1 MMKKAIFLGA
11 SNTYGVGL
19 HLFRDIYE
27 DEANVKNEFPF
38 VATTED
44 KIFIEENRFSKQ
56 LSSHLKVEEMNRA
69 EAGGSPAESLHI
81 LSQTDLSDVEYI
93 IFEFSAIYSYFDRYF
108 HIDFDYEKNR
118 AIPRTP
124 TEIQAFLNK
133 SNDKELNERIV
144 DWIIN
149 YNPKEF
155 MNEIFKQI
163 TEFIKSHSDI
173 KFLIMIWREN
183 IDLESENLKF
193 IKNNI
198 VKFPLIDN
206 PNNIL
211 VEKYLTENKN
221 KIHDEFKWIDKI
233 QLSPNM
239 KELHPSLNGHNK
251 IFEILKSYID
261 ERNTLNNWR

>member
-1 MMKKAIFLGA
+1 MKKAIFLGA
-11 SNTYGVGL
+11 SNTHGVGL
-19 HLFRDIYE
+19 HWFRDIYNLEENVYSEFPYPKIAE
-27 DEANVKNEFPF
+27 DEL
-38 VATTED
+38 
-44 KIFIEENRFSKQ
+44 FIESNRFSKQ
-56 LSSHLKVEEMNRA
+56 LSTYLNVEEVNKS

-81 LSQTDLSDVEYI
+81 LSQTDLTDVEYI
-93 IFEFSAIYSYFDRYF
+93 IFEFSTIYSYFDRYF
-108 HIDFDYEKNR
+108 HVDFDYKKNR

-133 SNDKELNERIV
+133 SNDNELNERIV

-149 YNPKEF
+149 YNPTEF

-163 TEFIKSHSDI
+163 TEFIKSHPHL
-173 KFLIMIWREN
+173 KFVIMMWREN
-183 IDLESENLKF
+183 VDLDADNLKN

-198 VKFPLIDN
+198 VKFPLLNN

-211 VEKYLTENKN
+211 VEEYLTENGN
-221 KIHDEFKWIDKI
+221 RICDEFKWVNKI
-233 QLSPNM
+233 PLPSNT

-261 ERNTLNNWR
+261 ERNTLNNWG

>member
-1 MMKKAIFLGA
+1 MKKAIFLGA

-19 HLFRDIYE
+19 HLFRNIYE
-27 DEANVKNEFPF
+27 IEANVRIEFPF
-38 VATTED
+38 VATSED
-44 KIFIEENRFSKQ
+44 IDYIESNRFSNQ
-56 LSSHLKVEEMNRA
+56 ISTYLNVDEINRA

-81 LSQTDLSDVEYI
+81 LSEMNLKDVEYVF
-93 IFEFSAIYSYFDRYF
+93 FEFSSIYSYFDRYF
-108 HIDFDYEKNR
+108 HSDWDYKANR

-124 TEIQAFLNK
+124 GEIQAFLNK
-133 SNDKELNERIV
+133 SNDVELNNKII

-155 MNEIFKQI
+155 MNEIFVRIEK
-163 TEFIKSHSDI
+163 FINDNSHI
-173 KFLIMIWREN
+173 KFIIMIWREN
-183 IDLESENLKF
+183 IDLESKELKF

-198 VKFPLIDN
+198 VKFPISNDVD
-206 PNNIL
+206 NIL

-221 KIHDEFKWIDKI
+221 RVCDEFKWIDKI
-233 QLSPNM
+233 PLPPNM